1 MALNRVDQ
9 YLFLP
14 GCCGICRSSNLPTLD
29 TGISLDYF
37 NDPNSDN
44 PSAMNILYICAD
56 CAVEMA
62 RLVLDSRNLEL
73 TRLGTNQELSA
84 MVNAFNEANYTLSLR
99 VEELENALRVVNTIK
114 APRKTE
120 TTKSQ
125 FKAVS
130 PDEVEI

>member
-1 MALNRVDQ
+1 MALNRGDQ

-44 PSAMNILYICAD
+44 PSAVNMLYICAD
-56 CAVEMA
+56 CACEMF
-62 RLVLDSRNLEL
+62 RMVMDSRSLEMVAAG
-73 TRLGTNQELSA
+73 TREGLENTVAAL
-84 MVNAFNEANYTLSLR
+84 NEANHQLSLR
-99 VEELENALRVVNTIK
+99 VEDLENALRVVNTIK
-114 APRKTE
+114 PIKDQQPAK
-120 TTKSQ
+120 KA

-130 PDEVEI
+130 PDEVEV

>member
-44 PSAMNILYICAD
+44 PSAVNILYICAD
-56 CAVEMA
+56 CAVEMS

-73 TRLGTNQELSA
+73 NRAGTKQELSE
-84 MVNAFNEANYTLSLR
+84 MIDSLNEANHTLSLR
-99 VEELENALRVVNTIK
+99 IEDLENALRVVNTIK
-114 APRKTE
+114 PAKKDDP
-120 TTKSQ
+120 TKKQ
-125 FKAVS
+125 FKAVPPS
-130 PDEVEI
+130 EVEV